1 MSDRKMKTE
10 LKDASRL
17 VKDAAASLRKAA
29 DEAAQIAKTTRD
41 SIRGSKEVHEAQA
54 QAGEAI
60 KAIEAAAKAASTAI
74 AAGVAGLSH
83 SPEMKNIAHKTADA
97 ARTGVE
103 AARTGVE
110 AARAATKAATKAAET
125 RVKARGAGGR
135 HPGGHNGSSPASPSG
150 DAPEQS

>member
-1 MSDRKMKTE
+1 MSDRKVKTE

-74 AAGVAGLSH
+74 AAGVAGLSR
-83 SPEMKNIAHKTADA
+83 SPEMKNIAHKTA
-97 ARTGVE
+97 G

-125 RVKARGAGGR
+125 RVKARAAGGR
-135 HPGGHNGSSPASPSG
+135 HASGGNGSSPAKPSS
-150 DAPEQS
+150 DAPEQG